1 MGIAMRSGESGTVMG
16 VETVAGVETAPAA
29 PPEAASLSG
38 SRRLRLDLAYLGTR
52 FHGFQFQ
59 PGVRTVQGELGAM
72 LERLLRRE
80 VPIVGAGRTDA
91 GVHAR
96 GQVCSLTVGSDA
108 ESERL
113 IRHLAHVAP
122 ADLQVLAVR
131 VVSPKFNARFSAVSR
146 RYSYHLLLRPDIF
159 RARTAVLVLGR
170 LDRTALDA
178 AAAHLVGAFD
188 FTSFCKQRSLKDAGR
203 RICRIDHCCFE
214 WGESSTILHVRA
226 DRFLHNMVRILAGTL
241 VEVGLGRR
249 LPADIPTILQARD
262 RQRAGRTLPAHGLF
276 LEEVI
281 YPEALLDP
289 AYGRGGEPADGPAT
303 GEL

>member
-1 MGIAMRSGESGTVMG
+1 VGVNVESPDSGT
-16 VETVAGVETAPAA
+16 TQTAEAAA
-29 PPEAASLSG
+29 PESASPPG
-38 SRRLRLDLAYLGTR
+38 SRRLRVDLAYVGTR
-52 FHGFQFQ
+52 FHGFQLQ

-80 VPIVGAGRTDA
+80 VPVVGAGRTDA

-96 GQVCSLTVGSDA
+96 GQVCSLTVRDDA
-108 ESERL
+108 EAERL

-131 VVSPKFNARFSAVSR
+131 RVSPKFNARFSAVSR

-159 RARTAVLVLGR
+159 RARTAVFVRGV
-170 LDRTALDA
+170 LDRGSLDNA
-178 AAAHLVGAFD
+178 AARVVGTFD
-188 FTSFCKQRSLKDAGR
+188 FTSFCKQSSLKDAGR
-203 RICRIDHCCFE
+203 RICRVDLCGFE
-214 WGESSTILHVRA
+214 WAESSTILHVRA

-249 LPADIPTILQARD
+249 LAADVPAILEARD
-262 RQRAGRTLPAHGLF
+262 RRRAGRTLPAHGLF
-276 LEEVI
+276 LEEVV

-289 AYGRGGEPADGPAT
+289 AYDRSGEPADAPAT
-303 GEL
+303 GEP